1 MYPKQI
7 NMGNQRASASHIFGS
22 PFFLATLSVA
32 LIGWI
37 IAFASSIAA
46 DVNSATFS
54 HFAWWAVMYEL
65 GLIIAV
71 AAAILFNSYEKHKI
85 ALAAYAAVGAALS
98 SSTCNALIYS
108 DVGAEQAVAV
118 GHIFLTIIN
127 LIWIGYFGST
137 PDSQSRGWV
146 DGFASS
152 KAPAVPDGP
161 RPQSFAMTGR
171 YTSPYPKT
179 LLDPPPRSQQLTS
192 PASASP
198 ATQTAPVVATTATGA
213 QSNAPIGFDYRAR
226 AIYAYEANPE
236 DPNEISFS
244 KGEIL
249 EIADI
254 SGKWFQARNSK
265 GEVGIAPSNYLTLI
279 PLDS

>member
-1 MYPKQI
+1 MRR
-7 NMGNQRASASHIFGS
+7 QRSFGHIFGS
-22 PFFLATLSVA
+22 PFFVGTLSIA
-32 LIGWI
+32 IIGWV
-37 IAFASSIAA
+37 IAFASSIAS
-46 DVNSATFS
+46 DVDSANFS

-65 GLIIAV
+65 ALILGV
-71 AAAILFNSYEKHKI
+71 TVCVLYNTYEKHKV
-85 ALAAYAAVGAALS
+85 ALAAYAALGVALS

-108 DVGAEQAVAV
+108 DEGAEQAVAV
-118 GHIFLTIIN
+118 GHIFLSIVN

-137 PDSQSRGWV
+137 PDSVSRGWV
-146 DGFASS
+146 DGFAST

-161 RPQSFAMTGR
+161 RPQSFAMNGR
-171 YTSPYPKT
+171 FASPYPKT
-179 LLDPPPRSQQLTS
+179 LLDAPPRGTQQL
-192 PASASP
+192 ASP
-198 ATQTAPVVATTATGA
+198 SSAATPMSNTNGTNTTPQTQV
-213 QSNAPIGFDYRAR
+213 SAPIGFDYRAR

-236 DPNEISFS
+236 DPNEISFA

-254 SGKWFQARNSK
+254 SGKWFQARNTK